1 MPSTSYPRYST
12 YESAGR
18 TPSLLSQELPRP
30 RVDTGDIYY
39 PPNTLL
45 EPHFSSIDES
55 RRFGAACFCG
65 FLEDT
70 VEVEH
75 CLVIPAIA
83 SVRRLPYDIPERAEQ
98 DLYRLATDEGF
109 HAEQSQRF
117 LTDLRSQFGLGRP
130 PDRTGPLFLRRL
142 ASQRSQEPDASQREI
157 VTVLNGVVTETRISI
172 ELGKFA
178 GDSRLAESVR
188 TICRTHADDESIH
201 ASQFK
206 ALGRWLW
213 EEFDEGARAAAAK
226 AFTASAIARNLPDV
240 ERLSRYFAQATGRT
254 PAESESLVHSL
265 YTEDVQI
272 EELQVSARPTWSFL
286 SDLGV
291 DQYVSFAAALTAER
305 ARLHEEMAAR

>member
-1 MPSTSYPRYST
+1 M
-12 YESAGR
+12 
-18 TPSLLSQELPRP
+18 
-30 RVDTGDIYY
+30 
-39 PPNTLL
+39 L